1 MRVEL
6 RKLLEKLGVNRDLSP
21 YETHPW
27 FYYDEAQGIT
37 CSAEVRMGPPNEDV
51 EAEIQFLYDTPLV
64 SPSEDASQES
74 TDALSRLQVMR
85 MRAIPSSDSSW
96 SPVDLNVKG
105 ESFVNKI
112 FNWEEKGCD
121 FFRNCVQAIQMNE
134 VPNIDQLMKQDLHD
148 DDGEGKGGRGRIGR
162 KSPKINASNVL
173 GMKKG
178 M

>member
-1 MRVEL
+1 MRVDL
-6 RKLLEKLGVNRDLSP
+6 QKLLEKLGVGRVLSP
-21 YETHPW
+21 YETQPW

-37 CSAEVRMGPPNEDV
+37 CSAEVRMGPPGEDV
-51 EAEIQFLYDTPLV
+51 EAEIQFLYDTPITAPGAGI
-64 SPSEDASQES
+64 SQGTEDTMSH
-74 TDALSRLQVMR
+74 LQVMR
-85 MRAIPSSDSSW
+85 MRATPSSDSAW
-96 SPVDLNVKG
+96 TPVDLRVKG

-112 FNWEEKGCD
+112 YNWEEKGCD

-134 VPNIDQLMKQDLHD
+134 MPNIDQLMKQDLHD

-162 KSPKINASNVL
+162 KSPKINSSAVL